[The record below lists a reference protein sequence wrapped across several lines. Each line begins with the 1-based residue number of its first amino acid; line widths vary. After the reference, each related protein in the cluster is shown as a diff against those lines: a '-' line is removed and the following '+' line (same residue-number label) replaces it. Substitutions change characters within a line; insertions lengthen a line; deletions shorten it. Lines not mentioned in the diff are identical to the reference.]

1 MRTIEELQE
10 IAISIIEEESFLA
23 SPNNLYEPIE
33 YAMHQGGKRIRPL
46 LALMASEL
54 FSGDIEKAKPVA
66 IAIEVLHNFTLLHD
80 DIMDKSPLRRGM
92 PTVYNKYDTNT
103 AILSGDTMFAK
114 AFTYLLKADKTQ
126 IHDLVETFTNASIE
140 VCEGQAMD
148 MCFEERDDV
157 SIEEYI
163 EMIRLKTGVLLA
175 SALKLGAITAHAQK
189 KDMDYIYDFGL
200 NIGIAF
206 QLQDDILD
214 CWSNLEDF
222 GKVTGTD
229 IADNKKTFLYL
240 KSLELA
246 EKDDKEVLTKYF
258 SSTNFDKKEKEDA
271 IKAIYHKLNLK
282 SIAQKLMQEYNNKA
296 MESLEKIGVESQRK
310 QNLISFANKLMH
322 RNK

>member
-1 MRTIEELQE
+1 MRELEQLQE
-10 IAISIIEEESFLA
+10 IAIKIIEEENFLA
-23 SPNNLYEPIE
+23 SPKNLYQPID
-33 YAMHQGGKRIRPL
+33 YAMHQGGKRVRPL
-46 LALMASEL
+46 LALMAADL

-80 DIMDKSPLRRGM
+80 DIMDKSPLRRGK

-114 AFTYLLKADKTQ
+114 AFTYLLKAQESQ
-126 IHDLVETFTNASIE
+126 IHDLVEAFTNASIE

-148 MCFEERDDV
+148 ICFEERNDV
-157 SIEEYI
+157 RIEEYI

-175 SALKLGAITAHAQK
+175 TALKLGAITAKASK
-189 KDMDYIYDFGL
+189 EDIDNLYDFGL

-240 KSLELA
+240 KALEIA
-246 EKDDKEVLTKYF
+246 DKEQKEILLKYF
-258 SSTNFDKKEKEDA
+258 SSTIFEKEEKETA
-271 IKAIYHKLNLK
+271 VKKIYEELNLK
-282 SIAQKLMQEYNNKA
+282 EIAKELMEHYNNKA
-296 MESLEKIGVESQRK
+296 MESLEKIELDNTIK
-310 QNLISFANKLMH
+310 INLIIFANKLML

>member
-10 IAISIIEEESFLA
+10 IAIRIIEEESFLA

-54 FSGDIEKAKPVA
+54 FSGDIEKAKPAA

-92 PTVYNKYDTNT
+92 PTVYNKYDINT

-126 IHDLVETFTNASIE
+126 IHDLVEVFTNASIE

-175 SALKLGAITAHAQK
+175 SALKLGAITALAEK
-189 KDMDYIYDFGL
+189 KDMDYIYNFGL

-246 EKDDKEVLTKYF
+246 EKDDKVVLTKYF

-271 IKAIYHKLNLK
+271 IKSIYNKLNLK
-282 SIAQKLMQEYNNKA
+282 AIAQELMQDYNNKA
-296 MESLEKIGVESQRK
+296 MESLDKIGVDNQRK
-310 QNLISFANKLMH
+310 QTLICFANILMQ

>member
-10 IAISIIEEESFLA
+10 IAIRIIEEESFLA

-46 LALMASEL
+46 LVLMAAEL
-54 FSGDIEKAKPVA
+54 FSGDIEKAKPAA

-114 AFTYLLKADKTQ
+114 AFTYLLKAENSQ

-148 MCFEERDDV
+148 MCFEERNDV

-175 SALKLGAITAHAQK
+175 SALKLGAITALADK
-189 KDMDYIYDFGL
+189 KDIDYLYNFGL

-240 KSLELA
+240 KSLEIA
-246 EKDDKEVLTKYF
+246 DKEQKNILLKYF
-258 SSTNFDKKEKEDA
+258 SSTIFDKEEKEMVV
-271 IKAIYHKLNLK
+271 KKIYENLNLK
-282 SIAQKLMQEYNNKA
+282 TIAKELMQEYNNKA
-296 MESLEKIGVESQRK
+296 MENLEKIGVDSAK
-310 QNLISFANKLMH
+310 KTNLIIFANKLML

>member
-10 IAISIIEEESFLA
+10 IAIRLIEEESFLA

-54 FSGDIEKAKPVA
+54 FSGDIEKAKQAA

-126 IHDLVETFTNASIE
+126 IHDLVEVFTNASIE

-157 SIEEYI
+157 KIEEYI

-175 SALKLGAITAHAQK
+175 SALKLGAITALAQK
-189 KDMDYIYDFGL
+189 KDMDYLYDFGL

-214 CWSNLEDF
+214 CWSNFEDF

-246 EKDDKEVLTKYF
+246 EKDDKEILTKYF
-258 SSTNFDKKEKEDA
+258 SSTNFDRKEKEEA

-282 SIAQKLMQEYNNKA
+282 AIAQELMQDYNNKA

-310 QNLISFANKLMH
+310 QNLISFANILMQ

>member
-10 IAISIIEEESFLA
+10 IAIKTIEQENFLA
-23 SPNNLYEPIE
+23 SPKNLYEPIN
-33 YAMHQGGKRIRPL
+33 YAMHQGGKRVRPL
-46 LALMASEL
+46 LALMAADL
-54 FSGDIEKAKPVA
+54 FSGDIEKAKSVA

-80 DIMDKSPLRRGM
+80 DIMDKSPLRRGK

-114 AFTYLLKADKTQ
+114 AFTYLLKAEESQ
-126 IHDLVETFTNASIE
+126 IHDLVEAFTNASIE

-148 MCFEERDDV
+148 ICFEERNDV
-157 SIEEYI
+157 RIEEYI

-175 SALKLGAITAHAQK
+175 TALKLGAITATASK
-189 KDMDYIYDFGL
+189 EDIDNLYSFGI

-240 KSLELA
+240 KSLEIA
-246 EKDDKEVLTKYF
+246 DKEQKKILLKYF
-258 SSTNFDKKEKEDA
+258 SSTIFEKEEKETA
-271 IKAIYHKLNLK
+271 VKKIYEQLNLK
-282 SIAQKLMQEYNNKA
+282 AIAKELMEHYNNKA
-296 MESLEKIGVESQRK
+296 MENLEKIELDAPIK
-310 QNLISFANKLMH
+310 TNLITFANKLML

>member
-10 IAISIIEEESFLA
+10 IAIRIIEEESFLA

-54 FSGDIEKAKPVA
+54 FSGDIEKAKPAA

-80 DIMDKSPLRRGM
+80 DIMDKSPLRRGK

-114 AFTYLLKADKTQ
+114 AFTYLLKAEKTQ
-126 IHDLVETFTNASIE
+126 IHDLVEVFTNASIE

-148 MCFEERDDV
+148 MEFEERDDV
-157 SIEEYI
+157 RIEEYI

-175 SALKLGAITAHAQK
+175 SALKLGAITALAEK
-189 KDMDYIYDFGL
+189 KDMDYLYDFGL

-258 SSTNFDKKEKEDA
+258 SSTNFDRKEKEEA

-282 SIAQKLMQEYNNKA
+282 AIAQELMQEYNNKA
-296 MESLEKIGVESQRK
+296 MESLDKIGVDNQRK
-310 QNLISFANKLMH
+310 QNLIHFANKLMH

>member
-10 IAISIIEEESFLA
+10 IAIRIIEEESFLA

-54 FSGDIEKAKPVA
+54 FSGDIEKAKPAA

-126 IHDLVETFTNASIE
+126 IHDLVEVFTNASIE

-157 SIEEYI
+157 RIEEYI

-175 SALKLGAITAHAQK
+175 SALKLGAITALANK

-246 EKDDKEVLTKYF
+246 SKEQKEVLLHYF
-258 SSTNFDKKEKEDA
+258 SSTNFDKDEKEKAVKE
-271 IKAIYHKLNLK
+271 IYEALNLRL
-282 SIAQKLMQEYNNKA
+282 IAKDLMQKYNSLALEN
-296 MESLEKIGVESQRK
+296 LEKIGIDSQK
-310 QNLISFANKLMH
+310 KTNLTNFANKLMH